1 MTRLIIAVILA
12 ALGSA
17 PAMAAKTLSLTTPAA
32 DPLSNEKSDGFIDQ
46 VVAEALNRM
55 GYKLSV
61 SHLPAE
67 RALINA
73 NTGIDDGDLNRIGG
87 LSKVYP
93 NLIQAK
99 EATFTMQFVAFSKKA
114 NISTRNWETL
124 RPYTIGLVTG
134 WKILESN
141 IPPGTQVV
149 KVRNPDQLF
158 YLLQKDRID
167 IALFGKWQGLEHLKK
182 NHIND
187 IHLLSPPL
195 AEKDMFVYFHRKH
208 ESLVPVFDA
217 ALQKMKRDG
226 SWQNIFNKTLEP
238 LAR

>member
-1 MTRLIIAVILA
+1 MVST
-12 ALGSA
+12 S
-17 PAMAAKTLSLTTPAA
+17 AMAAKTLSLATPAA
-32 DPLSNEKSDGFIDQ
+32 DPLSNENSDGFIDQ

-73 NTGIDDGDLNRIGG
+73 NSGIDDGDLNRIGG

-93 NLIQAK
+93 NLIQTQ
-99 EATFTMQFVAFSKKA
+99 EPTFTMQFVAFSKNV

-124 RPYTIGLVTG
+124 RPFTIGLITG
-134 WKILESN
+134 WKILERN

-149 KVRNPDQLF
+149 KVRNPEQLF
-158 YLLQKDRID
+158 YLLQNDRVD
-167 IALFGKWQGLEHLKK
+167 IALFGKWQGLEYMRK
-182 NHIND
+182 NHIRG
-187 IHLLSPPL
+187 IRVLSPPL
-195 AEKDMFVYFHRKH
+195 AEKDMFVYFHKKH
-208 ESLVPVFDA
+208 KDLVSNFDA
-217 ALQKMKRDG
+217 TLKKMKKDG
-226 SWQNIFNKTLEP
+226 SWQNIFSKTLEP